1 VGFSRNPEYIMQVY
15 LDNGSGKPVD
25 PRVVEEMNR
34 YHLEVYG
41 NPASIHSKGF
51 EALKALNDSR
61 ATVARLV
68 NAEPSEIVFTSG
80 ATEANNLGI
89 IGAVN
94 RNKKKGTKIVISDV
108 EHISVM
114 NITKSLIREGFSV
127 QACPVDEYGVI
138 LLDELE
144 KLVDDETVMVSVMLA
159 NGEIG
164 TIQPVK
170 EAAAIAHKHG
180 ALFHSDATAAM
191 GQIKIDTKDLD
202 IDLMTLSSND
212 LYGPKGMGALYIK
225 KGTRAA
231 PTMIGG
237 GQEQGVRS
245 GTENIPGIAGM
256 AKAAEIAMDELNEE
270 AKRLTE
276 LRDLL
281 IKGILDEIPESYLNG
296 HPKARLPGNANI
308 RISFVEGEALT
319 MSLDEVGIQVGT
331 GSACAA
337 KTLEP
342 SHTLLACGLKHE
354 EAHGSLV
361 FTLGKNN
368 NRRQVEYVIEKLPA
382 IVHRLRAMS
391 PLTPEELK

>member
-1 VGFSRNPEYIMQVY
+1 MQAY
-15 LDNGSGKPVD
+15 FDNGAGKPVD
-25 PRVVEEMNR
+25 PRVIEEMNR

-41 NPASIHSKGF
+41 NPASFHSKGF
-51 EALKALNDSR
+51 DALKALNDSR
-61 ATVARLV
+61 VTVAKLV
-68 NAEPSEIVFTSG
+68 NADASEIIFTSG

-94 RNKKKGTKIVISDV
+94 RNKKKGTKIIISAV
-108 EHISVM
+108 EHISII
-114 NITKSLIREGFSV
+114 NITKSLTREGFTV
-127 QACPVDEYGVI
+127 QTCPVDEYGVI

-144 KLVDDETVMVSVMLA
+144 KLVDDETVMVSVMIA

-170 EAAAIAHKHG
+170 EAAEIAHKHD
-180 ALFHSDATAAM
+180 ALFHTDATAAM
-191 GQIKIDTKDLD
+191 GQIKIDVKDLGV
-202 IDLMTLSSND
+202 DLMTLSSND
-212 LYGPKGMGALYIK
+212 LYGPKGVGALYIK
-225 KGTRAA
+225 KGVRVT
-231 PTMIGG
+231 PHMIGG

-245 GTENIPGIAGM
+245 GTENIPGIVGM
-256 AKAAEIAMDELNEE
+256 AKAAEIAIKEMDKES
-270 AKRLTE
+270 KRLTE
-276 LRDLL
+276 LRELL
-281 IKGILDEIPESYLNG
+281 IKELLEAIPVSYLNG
-296 HPKARLPGNANI
+296 HPTNRLPNNANI
-308 RISFVEGEALT
+308 RYSFIEGEALI
-319 MSLDEVGIQVGT
+319 MSLDAEGIQVSS

-368 NRRQVEYVIEKLPA
+368 NRRQVEYVVEKLPA